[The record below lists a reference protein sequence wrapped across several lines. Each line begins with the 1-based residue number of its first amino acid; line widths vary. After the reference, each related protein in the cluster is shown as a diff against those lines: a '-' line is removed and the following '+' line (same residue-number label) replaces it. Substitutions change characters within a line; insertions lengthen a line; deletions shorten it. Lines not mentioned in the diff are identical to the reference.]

1 MSLTKEQL
9 EERIKRVD
17 EDMRRIRSAGAD
29 EKKIFALSQYKEYLQ
44 DELKILNQGSR

>member
-17 EDMRRIRSAGAD
+17 EDMKRLRSTGAD
-29 EKKIFALSQYKEYLQ
+29 EKKMFALAQYKDYLQ
-44 DELKILNQGSR
+44 DELKILNQKI